1 MNVFLCP
8 PKLALTGH
16 IVGNALKYTPSGT
29 ISIRLSAETDDTL
42 DDEPVVVTLEVND
55 TGIGMSKEF
64 VSNDLFTPF
73 RQADAHSVGTGLGLS
88 IVREVAKEF
97 NGSLGV
103 SSEVGKGTSITLRF
117 AAKFTASSAHDDDL
131 SELAKTSTKPR
142 NFCLLQPSNAL
153 SSTPHIRDNRVARS
167 LQKTADQWLKCNIS
181 TSQGAAPEQPGSLCV
196 ISEQDLLDLHTTH
209 PEAVRAMV
217 NTLAEARCRLLIFA
231 QTVASA
237 QPMFKFES
245 FEYRPVYIHQP

>member
-1 MNVFLCP
+1 MLTE
-8 PKLALTGH
+8 LALTHH

-29 ISIRLSAETDDTL
+29 ISVRLSAEMDDTL

-64 VSNDLFTPF
+64 VSNGLFTPF

-117 AAKFTASSAHDDDL
+117 AAKFTESSAQDNDL
-131 SELAKTSTKPR
+131 SELAKSSKKAR
-142 NFCLLQPSNAL
+142 NFCLLQPSDAM
-153 SSTPHIRDNRVARS
+153 SPMPRIRNNHVARS
-167 LQKTADQWLKCNIS
+167 LQRTASQWLKCSIS
-181 TSQGAAPEQPGSLCV
+181 TSQGATPEKSGSLCV
-196 ISEQDLLDLHTTH
+196 ISEQDLLDLHTTR
-209 PEAVRAMV
+209 PDAIKAMV
-217 NTLAEARCRLLIFA
+217 NTLAETHCRLLIFA
-231 QTVASA
+231 QSVASA
-237 QPMFKFES
+237 QPKFKFES
-245 FEYRPVYIHQP
+245 FEYRPTYLHQP